1 MLGYVVGADTEGHY
15 MKPCNHSSH
24 RFRNSVYSLLWSP
37 YTHPAHYLII
47 IARLSC
53 QRGAGRGGQ
62 MMTVVVV
69 MLPELLCYVKADR
82 SFPLDGGGR
91 GGHRGREAV
100 SETHAQKGPRWFK

>member
-1 MLGYVVGADTEGHY
+1 
-15 MKPCNHSSH
+15 
-24 RFRNSVYSLLWSP
+24 
-37 YTHPAHYLII
+37 
-47 IARLSC
+47 
-53 QRGAGRGGQ
+53 
-62 MMTVVVV
+62 MTVVVV